1 MAYSL
6 NSFITSLTARL
17 ANPAVTV
24 QELTEYI
31 TSSQRE
37 VDSANYAENDYIEQ
51 VLDTACYKLAIDGK
65 FPEIQSISQNGVS
78 TSFSANDPEKYR
90 RRMTERR
97 QAQLLGSGIGTV

>member
-1 MAYSL
+1 MYSV
-6 NSFITSLTARL
+6 SDFITSLTARL

-31 TSSQRE
+31 LSSQRE
-37 VDSANYAENDYIEQ
+37 VDSANYSENDYIEQ

-65 FPEIQSISQNGVS
+65 FPEIQSISQNGLS

-97 QAQLLGSGIGTV
+97 QALLLGVSG

>member
-1 MAYSL
+1 MYSI
-6 NSFITSLTARL
+6 SDFITSLTARL

-65 FPEIQSISQNGVS
+65 FPEIQSVSQNGLS

-97 QAQLLGSGIGTV
+97 QAQLLGAGIGTV

>member
-6 NSFITSLTARL
+6 SEFITSLTVRL
-17 ANPAVTV
+17 GNPAVTDS
-24 QELTEYI
+24 ELTEYI

-37 VDSANYAENDYIEQ
+37 VNSANYAESDYIEQ

-65 FPEIQSISQNGVS
+65 FPEIQSISQNGLS

-97 QAQLLGSGIGTV
+97 QALLLGAGA

>member
-6 NSFITSLTARL
+6 SEFITSLTVRL
-17 ANPAVTV
+17 GNPAVTDS
-24 QELTEYI
+24 ELTEYI

-37 VDSANYAENDYIEQ
+37 VNSANYAESDYIEQ

-65 FPEIQSISQNGVS
+65 FPEIQSISQNGLS

-97 QAQLLGSGIGTV
+97 QALLLGVGA

>member
-6 NSFITSLTARL
+6 NSFITSLTVRL
-17 ANPAVTV
+17 DNPAVTDS
-24 QELTEYI
+24 ELTEYI

-37 VDSANYAENDYIEQ
+37 VNSANYAESDYIEQ

-65 FPEIQSISQNGVS
+65 FPEIQSISQNGLS

-97 QAQLLGSGIGTV
+97 QALLLGVGA

>member
-1 MAYSL
+1 MYSI
-6 NSFITSLTARL
+6 SDFITSLSARL
-17 ANPAVTV
+17 GSPAVTV

-51 VLDTACYKLAIDGK
+51 VLDTACYKLAMDGK
-65 FPEIQSISQNGVS
+65 FPEVQSVSQNGLS

-97 QAQLLGSGIGTV
+97 QALLLGVSG